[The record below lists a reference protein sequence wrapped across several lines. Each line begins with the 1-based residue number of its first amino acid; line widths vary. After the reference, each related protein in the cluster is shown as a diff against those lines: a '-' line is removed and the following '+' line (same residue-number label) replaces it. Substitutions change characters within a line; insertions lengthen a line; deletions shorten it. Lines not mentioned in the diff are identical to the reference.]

1 MYIYVHIYYIILCYI
16 YILHTIYY
24 TLGIYASWKSWKFPG
39 IFFCLRISPE
49 IYYFQ
54 SFVLE
59 MSLNFLYSSTLFSPS
74 LFLYFAFS
82 NFVLYFLS
90 LCILTTSHIIIS
102 FFLIQKIFNMSKC
115 NCTFNDDWLIEI
127 WVGWKRLQST
137 NCILWTMSP
146 YIWYF

>member
-1 MYIYVHIYYIILCYI
+1 MHINVYICCTYIYCIYINIVYICAYILYYTMLYIYTAYYILYSGYLRILE
-16 YILHTIYY
+16 ILE
-24 TLGIYASWKSWKFPG
+24 FPG

-59 MSLNFLYSSTLFSPS
+59 ISLNFLYSSTLFSPS

-115 NCTFNDDWLIEI
+115 NCTFNDD
-127 WVGWKRLQST
+127 
-137 NCILWTMSP
+137 
-146 YIWYF
+146 